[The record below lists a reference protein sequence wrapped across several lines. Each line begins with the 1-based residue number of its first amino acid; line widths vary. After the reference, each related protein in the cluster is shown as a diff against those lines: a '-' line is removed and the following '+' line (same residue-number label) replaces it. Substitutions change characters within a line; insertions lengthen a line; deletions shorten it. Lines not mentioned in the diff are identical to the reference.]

1 MAFIIFAF
9 IFGIIGSIISMRS
22 DSKAYKQ
29 ILKYDK
35 EHSDIA
41 CADLNELAEKIK
53 AVNCADVE
61 QVRNV
66 EDKIIVDCK
75 KNSYSLRVE
84 NGVAYVEYDK
94 NGCGLKISP
103 LGRFIRIFRVAIAGR
118 KAIVINSIMDCVA
131 GKDAKLFEKEYKTVH
146 NGLPSIIVFMVAMLV
161 CVIIGCVLLLGEQ
174 NDKVVEKVKGTEYYS
189 GVTYGELLD
198 SYLLEQEWTS
208 FTTDGDRACVEVD
221 GVGLDGEAI
230 EIQFLGELGYGFSN
244 IENRNFKI
252 YYAGIDG
259 ESYDPDFVMD
269 MIYEYLYYSL

>member
-53 AVNCADVE
+53 SVNCADIE

-94 NGCGLKISP
+94 NGCSLKISP

-146 NGLPSIIVFMVAMLV
+146 NGLPSIIVFMIAMLV

-198 SYLLEQEWTS
+198 GYLLEQEWTS

-221 GVGLDGEAI
+221 GVGLGGEAI

-244 IENRNFKI
+244 IENRNFEI

-259 ESYDPDFVMD
+259 EAYDPDFVMD

>member
-198 SYLLEQEWTS
+198 GYLIEQEWTS

-244 IENRNFKI
+244 IENRNFEI